1 MRSHWM
7 LVAAFLFACMG
18 VLVKLGAEYFTSIE
32 LVFYRSLMG
41 VGITYAFLHYHRI
54 SLSTNNWKLH
64 CSRGLTGLISLLM
77 FFYCITELPL
87 AAAISLNYT
96 WPLFMALFSVHFLKE
111 QLHWALIFAIALGFI
126 GVICLLRP
134 TFHDDYWFAAFLGL
148 ASGFFAAIAYMNV
161 RQLGNL
167 SESEWRIVFYFA
179 LISTLITGT
188 WLLFTTF
195 SPITRQNIHL
205 LIGIGITATLAQ
217 LAMTRAY
224 RTGTTLIV
232 SSLGYSTVL
241 FAGIWDILIWNEIL
255 PPIAWLGMGLI
266 ILGGILSSLFAAS
279 TSSIAGRKLPR

>member
-1 MRSHWM
+1 MRSLWM

-18 VLVKLGAEYFTSIE
+18 VLVKLSADHFTTIE

-41 VGITYAFLHYHRI
+41 VGITYLFVRYHR
-54 SLSTNNWKLH
+54 LTLKTGYWKTH
-64 CSRGLTGLISLLM
+64 CCRGLTGLGSLLM

-87 AAAISLNYT
+87 ATAISLNYT
-96 WPLFMALFSVHFLKE
+96 WPLFMALFSTLILRE
-111 QLHWALIFAIALGFI
+111 QLHWPMVFAIALGFVGI
-126 GVICLLRP
+126 VFLLRP
-134 TFHDDYWFAAFLGL
+134 TLDNNHWIAASLGL

-167 SESEWRIVFYFA
+167 GESEWRVVFYFT

-188 WLLFTTF
+188 WLALTTF
-195 SPITRQNIHL
+195 NPVTQQNIHL

-224 RTGTTLIV
+224 RTGTTLVV

-241 FAGIWDILIWNEIL
+241 FACIWGILIWNEIL
-255 PPIAWLGMGLI
+255 SPIAWLGMALI
-266 ILGGILSSLFAAS
+266 IAGGALSGLLGH
-279 TSSIAGRKLPR
+279 KLALKIRS